1 MSSHFK
7 RRKKKGK
14 SLFFNMNRFQITF
27 RFFDA
32 ETKLGVFQVQLGVIF
47 PKSLFSLLDLQPK
60 HYKTKF

>member
-1 MSSHFK
+1 
-7 RRKKKGK
+7 
-14 SLFFNMNRFQITF
+14 MNRFQITF